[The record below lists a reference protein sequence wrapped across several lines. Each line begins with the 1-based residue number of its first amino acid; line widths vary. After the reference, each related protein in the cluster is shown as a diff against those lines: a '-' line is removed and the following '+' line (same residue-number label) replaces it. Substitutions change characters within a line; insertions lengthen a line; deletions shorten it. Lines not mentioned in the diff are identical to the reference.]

1 MEASCPYRVTG
12 VGAMEDGDGGLAT
25 LSRTQCQRLLG
36 GVTVGRRVF
45 TEHAPLDV
53 RPVNFVLIGRDIVVK
68 TGPRLKFAA
77 AHRGDVVAF
86 DVDRVETSS
95 RMGWSVLVVGRAWV
109 ITDIDEL
116 VAVADPRRRPR
127 VRAGDERFIRIAG
140 ERISGRRV
148 RLSTGSTPTEAGC
161 DLGSGRGGGSGD
173 RG

>member
-1 MEASCPYRVTG
+1 
-12 VGAMEDGDGGLAT
+12 MEDGDGGLAT

-53 RPVNFVLIGRDIVVK
+53 CPVNLVLGRDIVVE
-68 TGPRLKFAA
+68 TGPRPKFTA

-86 DVDRVETSS
+86 DVDQVETSS
-95 RMGWSVLVVGRAWV
+95 RRGWSVLVVGRAWV

-116 VAVADPRRRPR
+116 VAMAGPRRRPW
-127 VRAGDERFIRIAG
+127 VRGGDERFIRIAG
-140 ERISGRRV
+140 ERIGGRRV
-148 RLSTGSTPTEAGC
+148 RLSTGSTPIEGVC
-161 DLGSGRGGGSGD
+161 DLGLGRGGGSGD